1 MKEPFCKHDW
11 VGDEQCAY
19 CALDDAQETIERQRA
34 DAEIMRDALT
44 EIGSEC
50 PYRQWATIARNAL
63 ESLPVNQ
70 S

>member
-1 MKEPFCKHDW
+1 
-11 VGDEQCAY
+11 
-19 CALDDAQETIERQRA
+19 
-34 DAEIMRDALT
+34 MRDALT

-70 S
+70 GDEP